1 MQFWDYTTHFTWGQ
15 KNGFRCKTMEEFN
28 DNYIAMW
35 EAASLDMK
43 GVPLEVVDPF
53 TVKLLEA
60 ETAWAKARRPYYNV
74 WPGIIPA
81 LLKLKLDIDSSYFKL
96 PLDQLLIRF
105 PVKAEH
111 PLTFMDGGKEWR
123 VRNIMATNSVLRYTS
138 KPGDIHYIPGY
149 KGATMTAL
157 AYHID
162 IGEEIPGSR
171 GLLSRTYKHIGIH
184 AGQTVEWSFTNCM
197 DHSSASVGVQMPKQL
212 MLDIA
217 RLICTICLLASDPD
231 MVEPD
236 VLADDAER
244 YAKTRDN
251 ELVTKAHRRG
261 KVGWNVGKD
270 IEVVPHYRRACPAA
284 LYWTGEGRRFP
295 RIRFRKGSMVHR
307 KRLASVPTGFMG
319 PLEKEK
325 ADVV

>member
-15 KNGFRCKTMEEFN
+15 RNGFKAKSIDEFTQR
-28 DNYIAMW
+28 YIQTLD
-35 EAASLDMK
+35 AASMRRN
-43 GVPLEVVDPF
+43 GVPLDIVDPF
-53 TVKLLEA
+53 SITLLQTEA
-60 ETAWAKARRPYYNV
+60 LWCKARRPYYNV

-81 LLKLKLDIDSSYFKL
+81 LLKLKLDIDSTYFKL

-111 PLTFMDGGKEWR
+111 PLVFTADGKEWR
-123 VRNIMATNSVLRYTS
+123 VRNIMAANMMLDYRS

-149 KGATMTAL
+149 TEKTIQAI

-171 GLLSRTYKHIGIH
+171 GLLSRTYKHIVIVPGRD
-184 AGQTVEWSFTNCM
+184 VEWSFTHCEE
-197 DHSSASVGVQMPKQL
+197 HSSAEEGVRIPRQL
-212 MLDIA
+212 MLDIG
-217 RLICTICLLASDPD
+217 RLVCTICLMAGDPE

-236 VLADDAER
+236 VLADDVAKYE
-244 YAKTRDN
+244 KTRDA

-295 RIRFRKGSMVHR
+295 RIRFRKGSVVHR

-319 PLEKEK
+319 PLEEK
-325 ADVV
+325 